1 MGKQWLGDSHG
12 VMGFSMLALAALVA
26 PHALAASVSAMDVKS
41 EGDMVRLM
49 LETSVGVFVDAGL
62 NARGE
67 SMELRLKGVSQQE
80 RDLLLE
86 KFSARPAVVK
96 SVRVL
101 PAEGDFVRV
110 LLEFAKPVHVL
121 DETVV
126 VLSGDQSR
134 WEIVLSTGEPR
145 LPAVDAPALTQ
156 VRADKREGRLD
167 IALLGSTGLVAEAA
181 FLDKPHRLVV
191 DLPGVP
197 LAQAKLAAEK
207 FHGEAGLIRSLRAI
221 APTPGQTR
229 LVFELTEPAD
239 LVDTQGVLLEK
250 QGQVLMSLVPDAGVQ
265 TAQTGALTGFGF
277 EAVKGTMQ
285 FRLAGIGG
293 SRVNAYTLESP
304 SRLVVDF
311 LGWKPEQ
318 VMTALAR
325 FRMNPPAGLGQ
336 ARLDTTRTGSARVVF
351 DLPSS
356 AAFRS
361 AKSVNLATE
370 SNSDA
375 LVETLLISLAPGADF
390 NLQESIRR
398 GPMNMRFRRELK
410 DGREPGVVIR
420 PLQLEGAGRYAN
432 AALRPEA
439 GGDYGLLGM
448 LSKAMTAD
456 PKYAAAKAEYDAAAE
471 IVPQARSGVLPIAAF
486 DYQRSVVRQDVTQ
499 ASNPSF
505 PTGASSYPNSSMTLT
520 ITQPLYKPQSR
531 IKVDQAAIA
540 IEQAKLNV
548 VAAEQDLILRVATAY
563 LNMLA
568 ANDGLELAQAEREA
582 TQRQFDLAKG
592 RLEAGLGTIV
602 QLRDT
607 EARLALTHAKEIES
621 QTRLDDAKVGI
632 KEIVGEVA
640 LSVQGFKSDF
650 EVSTPFPSSFEPWV
664 DAAMEQNLALQSRKL
679 AVDIAGLEIARQRAG
694 NRPTLNLVGSFT
706 RQDAGGS
713 LYGAGQKSD
722 VADIGLRLNIP
733 LTDGGMT
740 SSLTR
745 EAVARNEKAVQEHE
759 MESRHTERLARS
771 AFSSVV
777 ASTQTLGA
785 LRKAVI
791 AQEGALQL
799 RLEGFNSGLYNVVAV
814 MDAYRLYHA
823 AQRDFLQVRYD
834 YLINRLKLKQAVGTL
849 GRGDLEDI
857 DVLTR

>member
-12 VMGFSMLALAALVA
+12 VMGFSMLAVATLVA

-62 NARGE
+62 TARGE
-67 SMELRLKGVSQQE
+67 SMELRLKGVSRQE
-80 RDLLLE
+80 LDLLLE
-86 KFSARPAVVK
+86 KFSARQTVIK

-110 LLEFAKPVHVL
+110 LLEFSKPVHVL

-126 VLSGDQSR
+126 VLSGEQSR
-134 WEIVLSTGEPR
+134 WEIVLSTGEPK
-145 LPAVDAPALTQ
+145 LPTVDAPALSQ

-167 IALLGSTGLVAEAA
+167 ISLLGSTGLVAEAA
-181 FLDKPHRLVV
+181 FLDRPHRLVV

-265 TAQTGALTGFGF
+265 TAQAGALTGFGF

-318 VMTALAR
+318 VMAALAR

-390 NLQESIRR
+390 KLQESIRR

-432 AALRPEA
+432 AVLRPEA

-448 LSKAMTAD
+448 LSKA
-456 PKYAAAKAEYDAAAE
+456 
-471 IVPQARSGVLPIAAF
+471 L
-486 DYQRSVVRQDVTQ
+486 
-499 ASNPSF
+499 
-505 PTGASSYPNSSMTLT
+505 
-520 ITQPLYKPQSR
+520 
-531 IKVDQAAIA
+531 
-540 IEQAKLNV
+540 
-548 VAAEQDLILRVATAY
+548 
-563 LNMLA
+563 
-568 ANDGLELAQAEREA
+568 
-582 TQRQFDLAKG
+582 
-592 RLEAGLGTIV
+592 
-602 QLRDT
+602 
-607 EARLALTHAKEIES
+607 
-621 QTRLDDAKVGI
+621 
-632 KEIVGEVA
+632 
-640 LSVQGFKSDF
+640 
-650 EVSTPFPSSFEPWV
+650 
-664 DAAMEQNLALQSRKL
+664 
-679 AVDIAGLEIARQRAG
+679 
-694 NRPTLNLVGSFT
+694 
-706 RQDAGGS
+706 
-713 LYGAGQKSD
+713 
-722 VADIGLRLNIP
+722 
-733 LTDGGMT
+733 
-740 SSLTR
+740 
-745 EAVARNEKAVQEHE
+745 
-759 MESRHTERLARS
+759 
-771 AFSSVV
+771 
-777 ASTQTLGA
+777 
-785 LRKAVI
+785 
-791 AQEGALQL
+791 
-799 RLEGFNSGLYNVVAV
+799 
-814 MDAYRLYHA
+814 
-823 AQRDFLQVRYD
+823 
-834 YLINRLKLKQAVGTL
+834 
-849 GRGDLEDI
+849 
-857 DVLTR
+857 